1 IPPMKRAK
9 RPRSR
14 SAAASTSS
22 STMSG
27 TVATISKPSAVAR
40 APAPAPPPA
49 RARDAP
55 TDEARHGAAVPE
67 ALRGAPPT
75 RASRPLR
82 QGRAVVR
89 VTVRGVVGGDPA
101 VRDLAGEGDVPR
113 ALGGQQ
119 DGEVGTKRSHHREE
133 GTAQSGA
140 PRQGE

>member
-1 IPPMKRAK
+1 MKRAK

-40 APAPAPPPA
+40 GPPPGAPPP
-49 RARDAP
+49 RAAP
-55 TDEARHGAAVPE
+55 AAP
-67 ALRGAPPT
+67 A
-75 RASRPLR
+75 PLR

-89 VTVRGVVGGDPA
+89 VTVGGVVGGDPA

>member
-1 IPPMKRAK
+1 
-9 RPRSR
+9 
-14 SAAASTSS
+14 
-22 STMSG
+22 
-27 TVATISKPSAVAR
+27 
-40 APAPAPPPA
+40 PA
-49 RARDAP
+49 RPAGGGLDVVID
-55 TDEARHGAAVPE
+55 DERYGGDDLE
-67 ALRGAPPT
+67 ALGGGPRT

-140 PRQGE
+140 PRQGEGQG